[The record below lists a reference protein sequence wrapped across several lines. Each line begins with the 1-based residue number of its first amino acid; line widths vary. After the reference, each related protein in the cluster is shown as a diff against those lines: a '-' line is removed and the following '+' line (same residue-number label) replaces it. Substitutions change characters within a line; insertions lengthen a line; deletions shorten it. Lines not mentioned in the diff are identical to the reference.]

1 MVGAPVPADAV
12 DHDKASG
19 NCTIVGT
26 PGHDVLRG
34 TKHADFICGL
44 GGDDK
49 ILGRGG
55 DDILQGGG
63 GDDLLVGG
71 PGDDVLGGGRGDD
84 TLNGLDN
91 NTAVDKLRCGRGDD
105 TAQDDPP
112 DVARAKC
119 EHVEQGD
126 APTDVSLAP
135 SSVAQNQPIGT
146 TTGPPP
152 AAAPDASDAHTFALG
167 PGTCSV
173 DNGSLT

>member
-1 MVGAPVPADAV
+1 MGAALALALGAWLATPMVPATAA
-12 DHDKASG
+12 DHEKASG
-19 NCTIVGT
+19 ECTIVGT
-26 PGHDVLRG
+26 PGPDVLRG
-34 TKHADFICGL
+34 SRHADVICGL

-105 TAQDDPP
+105 TAQADPP
-112 DVARAKC
+112 DVARPKC
-119 EHVEQGD
+119 EHVEQDD

-135 SSVAQNQPIGT
+135 SSVAENQPIGT
-146 TTGPPP
+146 TIGTLS
-152 AAAPDASDAHTFALG
+152 AADPDAADAHT
-167 PGTCSV
+167 
-173 DNGSLT
+173 